1 MDTEA
6 KGYLDIE
13 EAKSYF
19 TRHGEA
25 FAQVITFFTNF
36 AAFSFLLR
44 QYEFYYFILRNLVF
58 QEEIDEM
65 LNAAVDANTK
75 TIPYRTF
82 VHFLTIEP
90 ND

>member
-1 MDTEA
+1 MFRE
-6 KGYLDIE
+6 YEI
-13 EAKSYF
+13 YY
-19 TRHGEA
+19 
-25 FAQVITFFTNF
+25 VI
-36 AAFSFLLR
+36 LH
-44 QYEFYYFILRNLVF
+44 NLVF

>member
-1 MDTEA
+1 M
-6 KGYLDIE
+6 
-13 EAKSYF
+13 
-19 TRHGEA
+19 
-25 FAQVITFFTNF
+25 NW
-36 AAFSFLLR
+36 
-44 QYEFYYFILRNLVF
+44 FYYFDIIYHLL

>member
-1 MDTEA
+1 M
-6 KGYLDIE
+6 KRFYHLDIIHY
-13 EAKSYF
+13 S
-19 TRHGEA
+19 
-25 FAQVITFFTNF
+25 
-36 AAFSFLLR
+36 
-44 QYEFYYFILRNLVF
+44 F

>member
-1 MDTEA
+1 M
-6 KGYLDIE
+6 L
-13 EAKSYF
+13 
-19 TRHGEA
+19 
-25 FAQVITFFTNF
+25 QV
-36 AAFSFLLR
+36 L
-44 QYEFYYFILRNLVF
+44 YEYQYYFLVF

>member
-25 FAQVITFFTNF
+25 FAQVIF
-36 AAFSFLLR
+36 FLLILQHFVFR
-44 QYEFYYFILRNLVF
+44 KYEIYYFILLHVVF